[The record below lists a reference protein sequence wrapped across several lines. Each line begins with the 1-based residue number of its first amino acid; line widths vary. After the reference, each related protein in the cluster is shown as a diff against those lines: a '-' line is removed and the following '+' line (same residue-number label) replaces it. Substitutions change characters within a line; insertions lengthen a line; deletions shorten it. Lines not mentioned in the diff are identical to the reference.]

1 MLWFEK
7 KKDASSKK
15 KPDMKKPQ
23 LDKNR
28 IINEVFQLVLKTMV
42 ESFVNAVPKET
53 VVSIYNA
60 MNAEFVK
67 FKDPILSQLKG
78 SPSIK
83 TREKIW
89 DSVKEIFAVI
99 LQPMISVVSNN
110 LASNLI
116 RKEEDSD
123 SLHIDDSLWMPAGIG
138 IVNRKSASDVITI
151 KTKIIA
157 PDSAKTMVIPK
168 TIFDTG
174 SDSSL
179 VSSNNCEKA

>member
-1 MLWFEK
+1 
-7 KKDASSKK
+7 
-15 KPDMKKPQ
+15 MKKPQ

-28 IINEVFQLVLKTMV
+28 IVNEVFQLVLKTMV
-42 ESFVNAVPKET
+42 ESFVNTVPKET
-53 VVSIYNA
+53 VISVYNA
-60 MNAEFVK
+60 MNAEFVN

-78 SPSIK
+78 
-83 TREKIW
+83 
-89 DSVKEIFAVI
+89 DSVKEIFAII

-123 SLHIDDSLWMPAGIG
+123 SLHVDDSLWMPAGIG

-157 PDSAKTMVIPK
+157 PDSAK
-168 TIFDTG
+168 
-174 SDSSL
+174 
-179 VSSNNCEKA
+179 

>member
-28 IINEVFQLVLKTMV
+28 IVNEVFQLVLKTMV
-42 ESFVNAVPKET
+42 ESFVNTVPKET
-53 VVSIYNA
+53 VISVYNA
-60 MNAEFVK
+60 MNAEFVN

-89 DSVKEIFAVI
+89 DSVKEIFAII
-99 LQPMISVVSNN
+99 L
-110 LASNLI
+110 
-116 RKEEDSD
+116 
-123 SLHIDDSLWMPAGIG
+123 
-138 IVNRKSASDVITI
+138 
-151 KTKIIA
+151 
-157 PDSAKTMVIPK
+157 
-168 TIFDTG
+168 
-174 SDSSL
+174 
-179 VSSNNCEKA
+179 

>member
-1 MLWFEK
+1 
-7 KKDASSKK
+7 
-15 KPDMKKPQ
+15 
-23 LDKNR
+23 
-28 IINEVFQLVLKTMV
+28 
-42 ESFVNAVPKET
+42 
-53 VVSIYNA
+53 
-60 MNAEFVK
+60 
-67 FKDPILSQLKG
+67 
-78 SPSIK
+78 
-83 TREKIW
+83 
-89 DSVKEIFAVI
+89 
-99 LQPMISVVSNN
+99 MISVVSNN

-123 SLHIDDSLWMPAGIG
+123 SLHVDDSLWMPAGIG

-179 VSSNNCEKA
+179 VSSNIVKGLSLMWIRLMLWTLVVLQQNQILWGLPMVLASRFMIVIMKKPLRTILWLLKVIRISYC